1 MHTVIGLT
9 GERDFVSD
17 GTRLATVA
25 NGDPLM
31 AKVTAMG
38 CAGSALVAAFLAVE
52 SDAWLATTAA
62 LIAFGVAG
70 EVAAARA
77 RGPGSFAVGD
87 HRCAARA
94 RPRHADRQGEGDVMA
109 KAALDL
115 RLYAIVDPEVS
126 GGHDLA
132 DLSRQ
137 LAAGGA
143 TLVQLRDKL
152 SDTRV
157 MVERARAVKAA
168 LGKVPLLINDRVD
181 VALAAAPT
189 ACTSAGTTWRRRT
202 RGGCSAPTPSSG
214 SPSTRRSAPTRP
226 ISA

>member
-70 EVAAARA
+70 GDVRAGSAA
-77 RGPGSFAVGD
+77 RGPRQLRGGD

-94 RPRHADRQGEGDVMA
+94 QP
-109 KAALDL
+109 
-115 RLYAIVDPEVS
+115 
-126 GGHDLA
+126 
-132 DLSRQ
+132 
-137 LAAGGA
+137 
-143 TLVQLRDKL
+143 
-152 SDTRV
+152 
-157 MVERARAVKAA
+157 
-168 LGKVPLLINDRVD
+168 
-181 VALAAAPT
+181 
-189 ACTSAGTTWRRRT
+189 RRRW
-202 RGGCSAPTPSSG
+202 SG
-214 SPSTRRSAPTRP
+214 KARVS
-226 ISA
+226 